1 MQNDNLKHYERKD
14 VRFFTP
20 SLPPRHT
27 LTNTLRCLTLSLT
40 GITFLNSLL
49 NHTSLS
55 QHGDAAWLG

>member
-1 MQNDNLKHYERKD
+1 MQNYNLKHYERKD

-40 GITFLNSLL
+40 GITFSTHFSTTHLYLNS
-49 NHTSLS
+49 
-55 QHGDAAWLG
+55 DAAWLG